1 MWKIGPA
8 RTRSAEYEAE
18 ILATDMGGLTP
29 ILARY
34 KHKSWATWASDHFRK
49 DGRFSLSQEHEFD
62 LLPPLMTPEEVAR
75 ECASAY
81 NNSPH
86 AKTHVEAMRA
96 ALDHYDQLIK
106 DGCVAC
112 PCGRGE

>member
-1 MWKIGPA
+1 MTWKTGPA
-8 RTRSAEYEAE
+8 RCRSDEYEAE
-18 ILATDMGGLTP
+18 ILATDMGGIKP
-29 ILARY
+29 ILSRY
-34 KHKSWATWASDHFRK
+34 RRRNSDVWIATHHWP
-49 DGRFSLSQEHEFD
+49 DGRGIADESNGFD

-96 ALDHYDQLIK
+96 ALDHYDQLIR
-106 DGCVAC
+106 DGRVAC
-112 PCGRGE
+112 PCGGE